1 MRMPRYLHGFVDR
14 HGKALLYFRRAG
26 FKIMGL
32 PGIRDVLVVKA
43 ERQEPLV
50 VVRLSLAVKVAKTRS
65 ECSTKGSRL

>member
-1 MRMPRYLHGFVDR
+1 MRMPRYVHGFVDR

-26 FKIMGL
+26 FKIMAL

-50 VVRLSLAVKVAKTRS
+50 VVRLSLAVEVAKTQ
-65 ECSTKGSRL
+65 CSTKGSRL